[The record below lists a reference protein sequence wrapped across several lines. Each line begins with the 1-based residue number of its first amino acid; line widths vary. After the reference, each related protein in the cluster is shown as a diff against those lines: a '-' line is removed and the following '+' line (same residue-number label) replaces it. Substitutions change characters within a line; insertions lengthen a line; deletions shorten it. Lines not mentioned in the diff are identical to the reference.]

1 MRIKLKTI
9 IWMIGLFFKELYELI
24 TGKRKWS

>member
-1 MRIKLKTI
+1 MRIKIKTI
-9 IWMIGLFFKELYELI
+9 IWMIGLAFKELYQLI